1 MTLRRLVPL
10 GLPFITACFP
20 TITHGPRVENGFV
33 FGVTAATTSGDTHT
47 EGDEGGFALREGTLG
62 PFIGQGW
69 ASTDPH
75 KPSAYLGLV
84 VPLFFPVSQLDLYV
98 QAPQAWTGG
107 GQFAAGLGATGSI
120 EGGSLYTQFGFQ
132 PERGVGWQ
140 AMGGY
145 GIRVSSATDQSTSPA
160 WVGNVG
166 LSFASGHFRGLV
178 FVQGADGRAPGYCLT
193 EPTTQ
198 SRQCD
203 TGPHA
208 RAVSIGVSLGRHGRS
223 VGAPP

>member
-1 MTLRRLVPL
+1 MTPRRLM
-10 GLPFITACFP
+10 PFGALLVTACFP
-20 TITHGPRVENGFV
+20 TITHGPRVEDGFV
-33 FGVTAATTSGDTHT
+33 FGLTAATTSGDTHT
-47 EGDEGGFALREGTLG
+47 EGDEGGFALREGTFG

-75 KPSAYLGLV
+75 KPSAYVGLV

-98 QAPQAWTGG
+98 QAPQAWTG
-107 GQFAAGLGATGSI
+107 QLAAGLGATGSI
-120 EGGSLYTQFGFQ
+120 EGGSVYTQFGVQ

-140 AMGGY
+140 AMAGY
-145 GIRVSSATDQSTSPA
+145 GVRASSSSQQSTSPA

-166 LSFASGHFRGLV
+166 LSYASGRFRGLL
-178 FVQGADGRAPGYCLT
+178 FVQGADGRAPGNCFT
-193 EPTTQ
+193 EPLTQ
-198 SRQCD
+198 TRQCD

-208 RAVSIGVSLGRHGRS
+208 RAVSIGISLGRHRRS